1 MHCSGW
7 STLEGVRKVTSLEI
21 SFVQVYNA
29 LASWSQLLQ
38 TSSCVQMQVAVY
50 MPEDPITCA
59 WRGGA
64 MLAASLAFGQMTV
77 TRQAYEEE
85 GAARMHTMAADD

>member
-1 MHCSGW
+1 MVISPNMPLSQMC
-7 STLEGVRKVTSLEI
+7 TSLKP
-21 SFVQVYNA
+21 
-29 LASWSQLLQ
+29 LRKLLQ
-38 TSSCVQMQVAVY
+38 TSSLLHMQVAVY

-64 MLAASLAFGQMTV
+64 MLAASPAFGQMTV

-85 GAARMHTMAADD
+85 GASRMHTMAGDE